1 MLLFI
6 VQQVLII
13 KTFININ
20 NLTLIYCIEY
30 LGGHSDILAGT
41 ATFRS
46 NDLFQKT
53 YIRQRFL
60 GGVLSPFDSFLLGR
74 GIKTLSLRMEA
85 HSRNALKIAQYLE
98 NHPKISFVY
107 YPGLPSHK
115 DHELAKKYLKKGYGG
130 MISFEVKSGLE
141 GGKKFV
147 ESLKLINLA
156 VSLGGVESLI
166 SQPATMTHV
175 GVSKE
180 KREEIGITDGFIRFS
195 VGIENPDDIIKDI
208 EQALSKID

>member
-1 MLLFI
+1 M
-6 VQQVLII
+6 
-13 KTFININ
+13 
-20 NLTLIYCIEY
+20 
-30 LGGHSDILAGT
+30 GGHSDLLAGT
-41 ATFRS
+41 ATFRT

-60 GGVLSPFDSFLLGR
+60 GGVLSPFECFLLGR

-98 NHPKISFVY
+98 KHPKISYVY
-107 YPGLPSHK
+107 YPGLESHK
-115 DHELAKKYLKKGYGG
+115 DHELAKKYLSKGYGG

-147 ESLKLINLA
+147 ESLKLIKLA
-156 VSLGGVESLI
+156 VSLGGIESLI
-166 SQPATMTHV
+166 SQPATMTHA

-208 EQALSKID
+208 EQALSKIE